1 MKKIMLISPKD
12 NNFYNFRSEL
22 ILKLK
27 DEGNEPTVVCPYGE
41 KIDYFTNRGCCFVD
55 IQIDRR
61 GMNPI
66 KDLKLIFDYYR
77 IIKEFNPDIVLT
89 YTSKPS
95 IYGGF
100 ICGVLKVPYIVNNA
114 GLMETTGFL
123 EKLLYLMYKI
133 GFSKASC
140 IMCQNS
146 VEEEV
151 LNKILK
157 GKVYTRLIPGS
168 GVNLNEFAYQ
178 NYPANDSKI
187 VFNFV
192 ARIVNIKGI
201 NEYIECAKKVHK
213 EYPET
218 MFAIYGNYDDECYI
232 PLINIG
238 VNEGYLEYFG
248 ELLDIR
254 PAICRAHA
262 LIHPSYYEGMTNVV
276 LEHSSSGRPCI
287 GSDIPGVAD
296 AIDDGVTGYVFECK
310 NVDSLV
316 TKVKQFLHL
325 NYEEKRMMGRNART
339 KMEKEF
345 DRSMV
350 TNIYLDEVNRILYKS
365 KGKTS

>member
-1 MKKIMLISPKD
+1 MGKKLIILLIED
-12 NNFYNFRSEL
+12 VVLLIFR
-22 ILKLK
+22 
-27 DEGNEPTVVCPYGE
+27 
-41 KIDYFTNRGCCFVD
+41 
-55 IQIDRR
+55 IDRR

-168 GVNLNEFAYQ
+168 GV
-178 NYPANDSKI
+178 
-187 VFNFV
+187 
-192 ARIVNIKGI
+192 
-201 NEYIECAKKVHK
+201 
-213 EYPET
+213 
-218 MFAIYGNYDDECYI
+218 
-232 PLINIG
+232 
-238 VNEGYLEYFG
+238 
-248 ELLDIR
+248 
-254 PAICRAHA
+254 
-262 LIHPSYYEGMTNVV
+262 
-276 LEHSSSGRPCI
+276 
-287 GSDIPGVAD
+287 
-296 AIDDGVTGYVFECK
+296 
-310 NVDSLV
+310 
-316 TKVKQFLHL
+316 
-325 NYEEKRMMGRNART
+325 
-339 KMEKEF
+339 
-345 DRSMV
+345 
-350 TNIYLDEVNRILYKS
+350 KS
-365 KGKTS
+365 